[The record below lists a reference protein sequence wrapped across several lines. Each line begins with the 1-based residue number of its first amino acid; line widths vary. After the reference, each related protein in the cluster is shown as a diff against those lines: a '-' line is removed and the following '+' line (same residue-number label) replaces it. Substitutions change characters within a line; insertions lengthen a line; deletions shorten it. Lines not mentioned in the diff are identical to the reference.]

1 MPQIEHMTKAEIIA
15 GCISAVPSPIPGHN
29 RMGCSEDWYDPFYCL
44 HETFSE
50 GELGAMTEQ
59 ELNNLYRLAAEITS
73 ALY

>member
-1 MPQIEHMTKAEIIA
+1 MPQLEYKTKEELLAECKA
-15 GCISAVPSPIPGHN
+15 AVSAPIPGHN
-29 RMGCSEDWYDPFYCL
+29 RMGCSESWYDPCYCMQS
-44 HETFSE
+44 TFTE

>member
-1 MPQIEHMTKAEIIA
+1 MPRVEHLTKDQILEKCRDTK
-15 GCISAVPSPIPGHN
+15 PTPGNN
-29 RMGCSEDWYDPFYCL
+29 RMGCNESWYDEFYCIQQ
-44 HETFSE
+44 TFTE